1 MCEVTGLHL
10 EFYQRDVTD
19 GFRSQEVVNFAQ
31 KPENAVQPVIGL
43 VYAHLH
49 GGRRHCALS
58 GFMARGPAAR
68 SIRAEMLGDRLRWVQ

>member
-19 GFRSQEVVNFAQ
+19 GFRSQEVVKFAQ

-49 GGRRHCALS
+49 GGRRPLCVVGLHGTRS
-58 GFMARGPAAR
+58 GSEEHSRRNAR
-68 SIRAEMLGDRLRWVQ
+68 